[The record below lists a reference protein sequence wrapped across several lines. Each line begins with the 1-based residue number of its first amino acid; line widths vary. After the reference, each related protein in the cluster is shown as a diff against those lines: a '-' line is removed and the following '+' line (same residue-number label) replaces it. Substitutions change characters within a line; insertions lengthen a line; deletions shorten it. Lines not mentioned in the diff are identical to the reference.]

1 MSFHTVFAGV
11 LAVFLREQVTLAA
24 FDHVATGPQS
34 LSLGNAA
41 VASGPAIWT
50 AFVNPAGLA
59 ACRSNSAGFFY
70 VPGLFGMSELRY
82 TGGALLLP
90 VAGTGL
96 ALTATRFG
104 YDLYNETVIGLAAG
118 RSVVSGLEFGCRFQL
133 NRLAIDGYGACS
145 AVTMDLGIRIIC
157 SSSLS
162 IGGAYANVTGSTLGT
177 SGEMI
182 PQELTGGVWYS
193 PVPDLRI
200 AVSAG
205 KEILSA
211 PELRCGVEA
220 DIVEWMT
227 LRAGIIDNPSVVS
240 GGCAFRMG
248 DVAVEYGLAYHWIL
262 GATHAIG
269 LTISFP

>member
-1 MSFHTVFAGV
+1 MALRTVFAAA
-11 LAVFLREQVTLAA
+11 LAVCVRGQVTLAA
-24 FDHVATGPQS
+24 FDHVAAGPRS
-34 LSLGNAA
+34 LALGNAV
-41 VASGPAIWT
+41 VAAGPVTWT
-50 AFVNPAGLA
+50 AFENPAGLA
-59 ACRSNSAGFFY
+59 TCRASSAGFFY
-70 VPGLFGMSELRY
+70 IPGLFGLAELRY
-82 TGGALLLP
+82 SGGTLVLP

-104 YDLYNETVIGLAAG
+104 YDLYNETAIGLAAG
-118 RSVVSGLEFGCRFQL
+118 RSIVSGIEVGCRFQL
-133 NRLAIDGYGACS
+133 NRLAIEEYGSCAAI
-145 AVTMDLGIRIIC
+145 AVDIGIRIEC
-157 SSSLS
+157 SGSLS
-162 IGGAYANVTGSTLGT
+162 IGGVYSNVTGSALGA
-177 SGEMI
+177 SGEML
-182 PQELTGGVWYS
+182 PQELTGGVWYT
-193 PVPDLRI
+193 PIRDLRI

-240 GGCAFRMG
+240 GGCAFR
-248 DVAVEYGLAYHWIL
+248 VENIAAEYGLAYHWIL